1 MINDH
6 SVDKLSIISGDN
18 RKENPIVL
26 RVEKTFIDY
35 GFQPPRRA
43 EVADTL
49 KMDRKHFTQAYN
61 YLRQSGRLV
70 CINADIFIHKIHMD
84 HLINTLQDFFI
95 RKDILTPQ
103 DMREMFGVTR
113 KYGIPLLGYLDSI
126 KFTVRA
132 AEGRRLCRKKTPDVI
147 SRRESFALSRRPS
160 TPAFPSA

>member
-1 MINDH
+1 MINGN
-6 SVDKLSIISGDN
+6 SVEKSPINSGDN
-18 RKENPIVL
+18 RKENPFVL

-49 KMDRKHFTQAYN
+49 KMNRKQFTQAYN

-70 CINADIFIHKIHMD
+70 CINADMFIHKTHMD
-84 HLINTLQDFFI
+84 HLINALHDFFI

-113 KYGIPLLGYLDSI
+113 KYGIPLLEHLDNI
-126 KFTVRA
+126 HFTVRSP
-132 AEGRRLCRKKTPDVI
+132 EGRRLCRGKNFTNYRVQ
-147 SRRESFALSRRPS
+147 
-160 TPAFPSA
+160 